1 LLWFHRNHKMSIS
14 YHKIGLVS
22 RHQSVGRWLIFYVFC
37 GENVLA
43 KLVGINSLLV
53 SVSRRNSWFETFRF
67 HVNCIH
73 FCGAFFV
80 RVRPAQLCT
89 QNSVSFY
96 MCSAVEVAWL
106 AQNIR
111 HSSTRVWLHL
121 QWRLGMYLVNNSDS
135 SYLTILTSQLHVGFD
150 GVNDSNLTFKT
161 TKNHHAKSTF
171 MLAPQFPPHF
181 LNSRFATAQEPC
193 Q

>member
-1 LLWFHRNHKMSIS
+1 MVSPQSQNVHKLPQNWVSQSSSIRWQMAYFLCFVVRMFWRN
-14 YHKIGLVS
+14 
-22 RHQSVGRWLIFYVFC
+22 WL
-37 GENVLA
+37 A
-43 KLVGINSLLV
+43 INSLLV